1 MFEDFFSRIENATP
15 EQLQILANAVDKA
28 RGLVIKDGAGRTP
41 RSVELQTDPS
51 TALPIDKKIQ
61 RNMLT
66 QDKRGLNDRNE
77 KFSRKE
83 MLEKR
88 RTELEAEQLEVNK
101 ELSLLSK
108 GQSSKSKRDV
118 KVYEHEFESDFEYD
132 EQPLEDVDTVY
143 IG

>member
-108 GQSSKSKRDV
+108 RAK
-118 KVYEHEFESDFEYD
+118 
-132 EQPLEDVDTVY
+132 
-143 IG
+143 